1 MDSCFSLHS
10 ESLEEEVSAL
20 QLSDTFDLGV
30 VVDSSAG
37 QVAERVGLEQ
47 TGELVE

>member
-20 QLSDTFDLGV
+20 QLSDTFGL
-30 VVDSSAG
+30 VDSSAG
-37 QVAERVGLEQ
+37 HVAERVGLEQ